1 MVEGSHD
8 WYMVR
13 AVADRQTRPQKEG
26 ADTIT
31 GSRHSPI
38 RRRADR
44 DISNISNHSSHAIVL
59 LTPPF

>member
-1 MVEGSHD
+1 
-8 WYMVR
+8 MVR